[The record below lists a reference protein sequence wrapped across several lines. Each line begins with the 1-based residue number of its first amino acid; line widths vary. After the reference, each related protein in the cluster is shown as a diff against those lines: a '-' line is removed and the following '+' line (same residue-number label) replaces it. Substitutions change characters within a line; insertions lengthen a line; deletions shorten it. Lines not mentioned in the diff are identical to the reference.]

1 MSARDSLL
9 STLPPEIRDTAERVY
24 HELEEQEIPDPR
36 EVVTELHRRGILSD
50 DQFREVVVAMESSMR
65 IERVRLEPPG
75 AVEPTI
81 LGPLGSGAMGE
92 VLIGKDEGLS
102 RVVAI
107 KRLHAELADRPRVL
121 QRFYK
126 EAQVTAQLDHPS
138 IVPIYGLV
146 ATDGALAYSMKLV
159 RGETLEDFLDEARR
173 QWVAGLKVDSRHVL
187 PSRLELFL
195 HVCEAIA
202 YAHDRGVLHRDLKPE
217 NIMVGTFGQVIVMD
231 WGIAKLLDEG
241 SEEILPETGHHQI
254 HAKIHGTR
262 VGTVM
267 GTPRY
272 MSPEQASGKTDTM
285 DARSDQ
291 YSLGLIL
298 AEIVTLRPAVDEHLD
313 LETCLEWA
321 RSGRKSKLKHLHRR
335 GRVPRELAGIIDK
348 ATELEPDRRYASV
361 AELAADVRR
370 YLRDEAVEARPDTLT
385 QRLHRWVGR
394 HRGLMLMMLMVSMTA
409 TVVIGS
415 SLMAAGMAAH
425 EYRRWVAAHREEGLE
440 HWTGQIAERS
450 SEIEAQL
457 GRFEGLL
464 TGLSF
469 VAERA
474 LNRQLN
480 KRIEKLNYDPLT
492 DALPEFESSKVY
504 GRKVSVEYPSF
515 TYARDLKRPDENEVY
530 FLAYSAYQMF
540 RVLADSAGKYQLL
553 DKPQAR
559 RKLVA
564 SRGVPILWARVTTAN
579 GISARLP
586 GVGEIDRGEDE
597 TKAAWYQAAKEASSP
612 VWTGPR
618 IDPEG
623 MGAIVTAS
631 LPARTSR
638 LRGNN
643 ALRGVVAVDVGLDT
657 FAELLEPPA
666 GAEGT
671 WLVDRKGRLMAW
683 SGMNARKMSSWKA
696 EELPYPALAQGIDWG
711 KDGWVE
717 AGGRIALYRYLPSL
731 DWSLVV
737 VADDDA
743 IW

>member
-24 HELEEQEIPDPR
+24 HELETNEVPDPR
-36 EVVTELHRRGILSD
+36 EVVAELHRRGVIND
-50 DQFREVVVAMESSMR
+50 DQLREVVVAMEGSMR
-65 IERVRLEPPG
+65 IERVRTEPPS
-75 AVEPTI
+75 ASEPTI
-81 LGPLGSGAMGE
+81 LGPLGAGAMGE
-92 VLIGKDEGLS
+92 VLLGKDEGLS

-107 KRLHAELADRPRVL
+107 KRLHPELADRPRVL

-146 ATDGALAYSMKLV
+146 ATDGSLAYAMKLV

-173 QWVAGLKVDSRHVL
+173 QWIAEGGVSGRHL
-187 PSRLELFL
+187 LASRLELFL

-241 SEEILPETGHHQI
+241 ADEILPETSHHRI
-254 HAKIHGTR
+254 HGKIHGTR

-272 MSPEQASGKTDTM
+272 MSPEQAEGKTDTM

-291 YSLGLIL
+291 YSMGLIL
-298 AEIVTLRPAVDEHLD
+298 AEIVTLRPAIDEHLD

-321 RSGRKSKLKHLHRR
+321 RTGRKCKLKHAHRK
-335 GRVPRELAGIIDK
+335 GTVPRELAGIIDK
-348 ATELEPDRRYASV
+348 ATALDPDDRYASV
-361 AELAADVRR
+361 SDMAADLRR
-370 YLRDEAVEARPDTLT
+370 YLRDEAVLARPDTLT

-415 SLMAAGMAAH
+415 SLMAMGMAAH

-440 HWTGQIAERS
+440 RWTGKIAERS
-450 SEIEAQL
+450 ANVEQELS
-457 GRFEGLL
+457 RFEGLL

-469 VAERA
+469 AAERA
-474 LNRQLN
+474 LDM
-480 KRIEKLNYDPLT
+480 KLNERIDNLPYDPIEGPSDLVT
-492 DALPEFESSKVY
+492 SKVY
-504 GRKVSVEYPSF
+504 DRKISVEYPSF
-515 TYARDLKRPDENEVY
+515 THPGSLGDKEEKQV
-530 FLAYSAYQMF
+530 LAIAEASTQMF

-553 DKPQAR
+553 DKPKLR

-564 SRGVPILWARVTTAN
+564 SQGVPILWARITTIR
-579 GISARLP
+579 GVSARLP
-586 GVGEIDRGEDE
+586 GLGAIQEGEDE
-597 TKAAWYQAAKEASSP
+597 TRAEWFQAAKKASGP
-612 VWTGPR
+612 VWTGPW

-631 LPARTSR
+631 LQARAPKQR
-638 LRGNN
+638 REN
-643 ALRGVVAVDVGLDT
+643 AMRGVAAVDIGLDT
-657 FAELLEPPA
+657 FAELLETPK
-666 GAEGT
+666 GAEGA
-671 WLVDRKGRLMAW
+671 WLIDRKGQQVAW
-683 SGMNARKMSSWKA
+683 SGMDARDMKSW
-696 EELPYPALAQGIDWG
+696 ESRELPHPELFRGIDWG
-711 KDGWVE
+711 EDGWVE
-717 AGGRIALYRYLPSL
+717 AGGRIALYRYFPSL